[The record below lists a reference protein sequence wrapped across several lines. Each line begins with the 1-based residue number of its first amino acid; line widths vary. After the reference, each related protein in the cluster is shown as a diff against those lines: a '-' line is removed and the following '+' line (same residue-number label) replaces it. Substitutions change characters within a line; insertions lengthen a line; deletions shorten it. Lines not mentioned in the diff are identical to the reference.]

1 MNHKAEPN
9 PSHNPN
15 PEPQPGAKPAAEVV
29 AEVDV
34 IDRILCSDEPLVPSS
49 GFLSSVM
56 SRVHEEAAAPP
67 PIPFPWK
74 RALPG
79 ILLLIALFVW
89 GAYQLIRY
97 LPLALR
103 QISFAAPHLSA
114 GTATDLTQA
123 GWVALAC
130 AVSLLSWLLSIR
142 LAQRS

>member
-1 MNHKAEPN
+1 MNHETG
-9 PSHNPN
+9 SNPN
-15 PEPQPGAKPAAEVV
+15 RYANPDQPLDARLDAEVV
-29 AEVDV
+29 AEADA
-34 IDRILCSDEPLVPSS
+34 IDRVLSSDEPLIPSS

-89 GAYQLIRY
+89 GAYQLLRY
-97 LPLALR
+97 LPLTLR